1 MITVQVQGEIGT
13 LRVSDGVV
21 ESSSQVKTD
30 ALSVQALS
38 KTSGNAFTIAGSTF
52 LAWEKDVFEI
62 SSWMLCCIQEAQQER
77 RLLLTLA
84 LKGNDL
90 GYTMYPSRP
99 NTTSYTQCQWL

>member
-13 LRVSDGVV
+13 LRVSDGI
-21 ESSSQVKTD
+21 EAQGYGSD
-30 ALSVQALS
+30 ALQVEGGAVGLQDL
-38 KTSGNAFTIAGSTF
+38 
-52 LAWEKDVFEI
+52 VFEL
-62 SSWMLCCIQEAQQER
+62 SSWMLCCIQEAEQER
-77 RLLLTLA
+77 SLLLTLA